1 MSTSSAVPC
10 CRATA
15 SPRGGGS
22 RGSRR
27 SYLGA
32 GRRCSSS
39 SRRSR
44 TRTASARSSR
54 RTGRRRS
61 TSRAR
66 ADGPPTPARCDA
78 AGPRAEARARRSRD
92 VRRGDLGLAPVA
104 LRRRGGRRGEPPRAA
119 RRRPDAGR
127 VPRAAGAGLGGPAG
141 ADPPHELP
149 VRGHG
154 VRRRHDPL
162 RGRGQVGRIDRRRA
176 RRLAGPADPRGRAGG
191 DRVGDDGARGSRVS
205 RDVAMVGVAE
215 SDLGLTGASILR
227 LQTQATCAALED
239 AGLTIRD
246 LDGLCTNGLSRFS
259 TAQLAEYL
267 GISPVWTDSTF
278 AGGASYEIFIGRAM
292 EAIRA
297 GVCETV
303 LVAYGSN
310 QRSARSRR
318 PGGLVRGAVRST
330 RPDLPLRDG
339 RAPAHARVRHDDGA
353 ACRGGG
359 RGPRMGA
366 PQPESLPSPLG
377 PAHCR
382 CGARVPDG
390 ELTAARARTLRR
402 PPIAVLGYGEAT
414 TNQGMSAIPDLTSTG
429 AVEAGRRAFEM
440 AGLGAADIDVVE
452 LYDSFTITV
461 LLTLEALGFCGR
473 GEAGAYVA
481 GGRLAPGGDR
491 PINTS
496 GGGLSY
502 CHPGMFGIFLL
513 IEAVRQLRGEAG
525 PRPLPRAR
533 TAVCHGTGGMLS
545 THATV
550 VLG

>member
-1 MSTSSAVPC
+1 M
-10 CRATA
+10 
-15 SPRGGGS
+15 
-22 RGSRR
+22 
-27 SYLGA
+27 
-32 GRRCSSS
+32 
-39 SRRSR
+39 
-44 TRTASARSSR
+44 
-54 RTGRRRS
+54 
-61 TSRAR
+61 
-66 ADGPPTPARCDA
+66 
-78 AGPRAEARARRSRD
+78 
-92 VRRGDLGLAPVA
+92 
-104 LRRRGGRRGEPPRAA
+104 
-119 RRRPDAGR
+119 
-127 VPRAAGAGLGGPAG
+127 
-141 ADPPHELP
+141 
-149 VRGHG
+149 
-154 VRRRHDPL
+154 
-162 RGRGQVGRIDRRRA
+162 
-176 RRLAGPADPRGRAGG
+176 
-191 DRVGDDGARGSRVS
+191 S

-318 PGGLVRGAVRST
+318 LGGLVEPHTPAAWFEAPYGPLDPISLYAMAARRHMHEFGTTMEQLAEVAVAARAWALLNPKAFHHRSGPLTVDAVLGSPMVSSPLHALDCCLVTDGGGAV
-330 RPDLPLRDG
+330 
-339 RAPAHARVRHDDGA
+339 V
-353 ACRGGG
+353 
-359 RGPRMGA
+359 
-366 PQPESLPSPLG
+366 
-377 PAHCR
+377 
-382 CGARVPDG
+382 
-390 ELTAARARTLRR
+390 LTTLERARTLRR

-525 PRPLPRAR
+525 PRQLPRAR

-550 VLG
+550 VLGRA